1 MTTHAVEIALLT
13 LVGFSNFG
21 ILLLLCLNSLLA
33 CLHLGLF
40 GLNHLCKGLLV
51 FVLKF
56 KLAMHAKKKMQSKAL
71 AGIIRTSPLVLT
83 SIPLM
88 MYPLLYQMLMCR
100 IVRIQNLDSLPPA
113 LALVH
118 IVGFKR
124 KTRQQH
130 SNSQALRI
138 HTSLYQ
144 LLLTGQVFIPANETK
159 RDGHRRD
166 PGSEDDGVSVLLCPL
181 LQSLTP
187 GFRSFDLS
195 VLFTNLFFVP
205 ALFGVGFQIIIA
217 RESVCFYDCFTPDLL
232 AQ

>member
-1 MTTHAVEIALLT
+1 
-13 LVGFSNFG
+13 
-21 ILLLLCLNSLLA
+21 
-33 CLHLGLF
+33 
-40 GLNHLCKGLLV
+40 
-51 FVLKF
+51 
-56 KLAMHAKKKMQSKAL
+56 MHAKKKMQSKAL
-71 AGIIRTSPLVLT
+71 ARIIRTSPLVLT

-88 MYPLLYQMLMCR
+88 MYPLLYQMLMRR
-100 IVRIQNLDSLPPA
+100 IVWIQNLDSLPPA

-138 HTSLYQ
+138 YTSLHQ
-144 LLLTGQVFIPANETK
+144 LLLTSQVFIPANETK

-166 PGSEDDGVSVLLCPL
+166 PGSKDDGVSVLLCPL

-187 GFRSFDLS
+187 SFRSFELS
-195 VLFTNLFFVP
+195 VLFANLFFVP
-205 ALFGVGFQIIIA
+205 ALFGVGSQIIIA

-232 AQ
+232 AQRSFGELSSVFLQTNVPVDAMRKARKGSVSWRKA